1 MAHAR
6 RGAGLSPSIDG
17 KEGGERRRP
26 SPALGARVPFAAK
39 DECGARCGVPL
50 AHDQP
55 CGPRG
60 PFHLRPRRGDRI
72 ITSCPACRAMTSRG
86 LLQASCPGQPSRRE
100 AVRVRESVRFLLLAC
115 LNPLRPAH
123 APARGDLR
131 PDPGCHSRQHNGTR
145 TFFVRGFI
153 VRPQLGAGGGG
164 TPGLSETARCG
175 RGPTGRRP
183 RHRATRLL
191 RPCNSITALAFG
203 RGV

>member
-26 SPALGARVPFAAK
+26 SPALGARVPSAAK

-72 ITSCPACRAMTSRG
+72 ITCPACRAMTSRG

-115 LNPLRPAH
+115 LNPLRPAP
-123 APARGDLR
+123 ASARGDLR
-131 PDPGCHSRQHNGTR
+131 PDPGCHSRQHNWTAL
-145 TFFVRGFI
+145 FSCVVSLFVRSRG
-153 VRPQLGAGGGG
+153 GAG
-164 TPGLSETARCG
+164 E
-175 RGPTGRRP
+175 GPPDSPRP
-183 RHRATRLL
+183 RAAD
-191 RPCNSITALAFG
+191 TAPPADA
-203 RGV
+203 RGTMR